1 VCQRRP
7 VGVWGSHPL
16 TKKEPS
22 FFTTAYTGAENREGE
37 WTGNTQNARQRTTIN
52 SIEIT
57 GRVLKSVLNSPIFR
71 LIFGVFTY
79 EKRRG
84 RESNPR
90 IAVLQTAT
98 LPLGYPADGE
108 KMQTIPIWRLGVN
121 VRRQFENR
129 SII

>member
-1 VCQRRP
+1 VAGAGGHTPGLVTVAEKAGSDCKIKAGDSDRISRFSHRGKRLQRATP
-7 VGVWGSHPL
+7 N
-16 TKKEPS
+16 
-22 FFTTAYTGAENREGE
+22 TTDISKFVVTFVVTQALFGAISD
-37 WTGNTQNARQRTTIN
+37 A
-52 SIEIT
+52 
-57 GRVLKSVLNSPIFR
+57 
-71 LIFGVFTY
+71 FTY